1 MSFMLLG
8 ILNSQAAGGGG
19 ASFEHLATFSPGT
32 ASSWSITG
40 LGAYSDYKHLHI
52 RATLEAARR
61 EVLLV
66 KFNGDSGSNYNR
78 AGLMSNSSNN
88 DYPTSQQYLT
98 VSGIELPEAMGR
110 SGSSYTSSVMILD
123 IQDFNSTTKPK
134 SLKGYFAQISS
145 SYRRIFYGTGN
156 WRSTSAI
163 TQIDFSIQGGWASTS
178 NTTFAIYG
186 VRA

>member
-1 MSFMLLG
+1 MSFTLLG

-52 RATLEAARR
+52 RATLEAQRR

-66 KFNGDSGSNYNR
+66 KFNNDSGSNYNR
-78 AGLMSNSSNN
+78 AGLMSASSNG
-88 DYPTSQQYLT
+88 DYPTSQQYYT

-110 SGSSYTSSVMILD
+110 PGVTPSVMILD
-123 IQDFNSTTKPK
+123 LIDFNSTTKPK
-134 SLKGYFAQISS
+134 ILKGYFAQIF
-145 SYRRIFYGTGN
+145 YDEVRRIFQGTGN

>member
-1 MSFMLLG
+1 MSLALLG

-40 LGAYSDYKHLHI
+40 LDAYSDYKHLHI
-52 RATLEAARR
+52 RATLEAQRQ

-66 KFNGDSGSNYNR
+66 KFNNDSGSNYNR
-78 AGLMSNSSNN
+78 AAVHSAYSNN
-88 DYPTSQQYLT
+88 EYPLAYQYLG

-110 SGSSYTSSVMILD
+110 PSVTSSVMILD
-123 IQDFNSTTKPK
+123 LQDFNSTTKPK
-134 SLKGYFAQISS
+134 TLKGYFAQISYDS
-145 SYRRIFYGTGN
+145 VRRIYQGLGN
-156 WRSTSAI
+156 WRSTAPI
-163 TQIDFSIQGGWASTS
+163 TQINFSVQGGWASTN

>member
-8 ILNSQAAGGGG
+8 ILQSQAAGGGG
-19 ASFEHLATFSPGT
+19 ATFEHLATFSPGT

-52 RATLEAARR
+52 RATLESTRR

-78 AGLMSNSSNN
+78 TGLYTSSSSN
-88 DYPTSQQYLT
+88 DYPLSQQYLGT
-98 VSGIELPEAMGR
+98 SGIEFPEAMGR
-110 SGSSYTSSVMILD
+110 DTYTSSVMILD
-123 IQDFNSTTKPK
+123 LMDFNSTTKIK
-134 SLKGYFAQISS
+134 SIKGYFAQISA
-145 SYRRIFYGTGN
+145 SYRRIFYGLGN
-156 WRSTSAI
+156 WRSTAAI
-163 TQIDFSIQGGWASTS
+163 TQIDFSIQGSYPSTG

>member
-8 ILNSQAAGGGG
+8 ILNSQAAGGSGP
-19 ASFEHLATFSPGT
+19 SFEHLATFSPGT

-52 RATLEAARR
+52 RATLEAQRQ

-78 AGLMSNSSNN
+78 AGIYSASTNN
-88 DYPTSQQYLT
+88 ENPLSQQYYT

-110 SGSSYTSSVMILD
+110 PSVTASVMVLD
-123 IQDFNSTTKPK
+123 LHDFNSTTKPK
-134 SLKGYFAQISS
+134 ILKGYFAQIA
-145 SYRRIFYGTGN
+145 YDQVRRIFHGLGN

-178 NTTFAIYG
+178 KTTFAIYG